1 MTIGTFDELSMFL
14 EDYAKAYIFVLF
26 LFYNVPSNSL
36 EIANLYEK
44 QMVNIKVENVISQ
57 RLLLNQ
63 AATSTQLWP
72 W

>member
-1 MTIGTFDELSMFL
+1 
-14 EDYAKAYIFVLF
+14 
-26 LFYNVPSNSL
+26 
-36 EIANLYEK
+36 
-44 QMVNIKVENVISQ
+44 MVNIKVENVISQ

>member
-1 MTIGTFDELSMFL
+1 VTIGTFDELSMFL

-63 AATSTQLWP
+63 AATSTQL
-72 W
+72 